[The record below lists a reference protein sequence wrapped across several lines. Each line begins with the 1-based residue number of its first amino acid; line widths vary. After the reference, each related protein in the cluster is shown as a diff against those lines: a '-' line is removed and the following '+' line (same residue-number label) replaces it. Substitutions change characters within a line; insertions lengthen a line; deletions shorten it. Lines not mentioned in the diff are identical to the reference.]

1 LGTTSKEEQHWR
13 RFWENHGIRRDKIAY
28 IKQKSQEDS
37 KVFVTRVTQ
46 YAEDTGCIALGV
58 VIGVIDDAIH
68 GSAMGSGGLYSQ
80 VRYWAHSGHIQNLL
94 TFLIDN
100 GFDVQITADHGNVE
114 ARGMGK
120 PNVGVVAEQRGERA
134 HVLPDDSIRN
144 AVHLSFPKSICW
156 PSIGL
161 PETFL
166 PLIAQGRNAF
176 VGETETIV
184 CHGGVALEEVVVPYV
199 RVTRKSS

>member
-1 LGTTSKEEQHWR
+1 VGLGGGT
-13 RFWENHGIRRDKIAY
+13 A
-28 IKQKSQEDS
+28 
-37 KVFVTRVTQ
+37 
-46 YAEDTGCIALGV
+46 
-58 VIGVIDDAIH
+58 DAR
-68 GSAMGSGGLYSQ
+68 GSGGLHAQ
-80 VRYWAHSGHIQNLL
+80 VQYLAQSGHIRNPVEL
-94 TFLIDN
+94 LID
-100 GFDVQITADHGNVE
+100 GDFEVHITADHGNVE

-134 HVLPDDSIRN
+134 HVLPDESVRN

-184 CHGGVALEEVVVPYV
+184 CHGGIALEEVVVPYV
-199 RVTRKSS
+199 RVTRRPS